1 LDREAGTT
9 LTPLRCFGKSVKGG
23 ATLPELPPPFREEE
37 FQAVDT
43 TDKEE
48 IRRYFRPFVVRLH
61 SFLNETS
68 CLSDIQVIRH
78 RKNPQITS
86 SQAFDEGY
94 FSTQPQHW
102 YTHNAG
108 GRNEAQFN
116 IGMFPDYLRVGLGFE
131 FRKAAHG
138 DPEAVQEAYGQF
150 TEVLRQHRQVFER
163 LAQDNTLMVEWVP
176 KRTTDISYVRT
187 QGVLKWLIK
196 PSKVPDWIFV
206 GRLLGRREDAE
217 ILEDQNQLKE
227 VMESVFRGLKNL
239 WEESVDSSNKYSS

>member
-1 LDREAGTT
+1 VGVGDSGKGGTT
-9 LTPLRCFGKSVKGG
+9 LSK
-23 ATLPELPPPFREEE
+23 LPPPVRKEE

-43 TDKEE
+43 TDEEE
-48 IRRYFRPFVVRLH
+48 IRDYFRPFVNRLN

-68 CLSDIQVIRH
+68 CLRDIQDIRR

-86 SQAFDEGY
+86 SQAFVDGY
-94 FSTQPQHW
+94 FSTQPKHW

-131 FRKAAHG
+131 FREQVYG
-138 DPEAVQEAYGQF
+138 NPEAVQEAYGQF

-163 LAQDNTLMVEWVP
+163 FARDNSLMIEWVP
-176 KRTTDISYVRT
+176 QGTTDIQYVRT
-187 QGVLKWLIK
+187 QEVLKWLLK

-206 GRLLGRREDAE
+206 GRLLGRREDTE
-217 ILEDQNQLKE
+217 ILEDPIRLKE

-239 WEESVDSSNKYSS
+239 WEETQTEAARY

>member
-1 LDREAGTT
+1 L
-9 LTPLRCFGKSVKGG
+9 S
-23 ATLPELPPPFREEE
+23 ELPPPVRQEE

-43 TDKEE
+43 TDEEE

-86 SQAFDEGY
+86 SQAFDDGH
-94 FSTQPQHW
+94 FSTQPKHW
-102 YTHNAG
+102 YTHHAG

-131 FRKAAHG
+131 FTEKAHG
-138 DPEAVQEAYGQF
+138 NSEAVQEAYGRF

-163 LAQDNTLMVEWVP
+163 FARDNALMVEWVP
-176 KRTTDISYVRT
+176 KGTTDISYVRT
-187 QGVLKWLIK
+187 QGALKGFIK

>member
-1 LDREAGTT
+1 L
-9 LTPLRCFGKSVKGG
+9 S
-23 ATLPELPPPFREEE
+23 ELPPPVREEE

-43 TDKEE
+43 TDEEE
-48 IRRYFRPFVVRLH
+48 IRRYFRPFVDRLH
-61 SFLNETS
+61 SFLNKTS

-94 FSTQPQHW
+94 FSTQPRHW

-108 GRNEAQFN
+108 GRTEAQFN

-131 FRKAAHG
+131 FRKAGHG

-150 TEVLRQHRQVFER
+150 TDVLRQHRQRFER
-163 LAQDNTLMVEWVP
+163 FAQNNTLMVEWVP
-176 KRTTDISYVRT
+176 KGTTDVRYVRT
-187 QGVLKWLIK
+187 QGTSKWLIR

-217 ILEDQNQLKE
+217 ILEGPTRLKE
-227 VMESVFRGLKNL
+227 VMESVFRGLKDR
-239 WEESVDSSNKYSS
+239 WEESVDRSNEYWSLTVSADHRLL